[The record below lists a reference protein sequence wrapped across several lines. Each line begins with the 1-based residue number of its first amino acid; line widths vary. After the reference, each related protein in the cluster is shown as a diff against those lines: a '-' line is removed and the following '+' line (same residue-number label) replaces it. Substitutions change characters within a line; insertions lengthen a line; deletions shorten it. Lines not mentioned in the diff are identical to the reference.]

1 MSNSMQTEV
10 MVQISLNS
18 EIVEIDKTI
27 KQLRKSQSI
36 LEKHIDHVCLKE
48 CENMKCYAHV
58 LIELHR
64 CKNVISKKLLV
75 MHWLFHELIQDEIK
89 SSLHARMH

>member
-1 MSNSMQTEV
+1 MNNSMQTEV
-10 MVQISLNS
+10 TVQISLNS
-18 EIVEIDKTI
+18 ELVELDKAI
-27 KQLRKSQSI
+27 KHLRKSQAI
-36 LEKHIDHVCLKE
+36 LEKHIDHVALKE

-64 CKNVISKKLLV
+64 CKNVIGKKLLV

-89 SSLHARMH
+89 NSLHMKMH